1 VLTVE
6 DWAEIRRL
14 HFAEGLAIKE
24 ITRRLGVARNTVR
37 QAVRSG
43 QPPVFHRRPRPSAV
57 DAYEP
62 AIRELLRA
70 HPRMP
75 ATVIAERIGWPR
87 GITILKERVAQLRP
101 AYLPPDPCQRTDYR
115 PGELAQ
121 WDLWFPPV
129 DVPLGWEQRGRLPVL
144 VGVSGYSR
152 WLVARMIPSRQAH
165 DLLGGH
171 LACLQ
176 TLGGVPRAGVYDSE
190 PAIGRWRAGRPELTD
205 AFQRFRGALGMG
217 AIVCKPRDPEAK
229 GLVERANRYLET
241 SFLPGRSFAGVEDF
255 NQQLRRWLQAANQ
268 RRHRTLGCRPCDRI
282 AEDRAGMR
290 PLPPVLPDPAWRWST
305 VLRRDHYVR
314 VDTCDYSV
322 HPQMIGRRVEVRV
335 DLDWVVVGCAGVEVA
350 RHRRSLARH
359 RTITDPAHARAR
371 RVLRDQHAPA
381 PSPPPDQVEVQ
392 ERDLGVY
399 DHILGVA

>member
-229 GLVERANRYLET
+229 GWWSAPTATWRPHFCPVAALRAWRT
-241 SFLPGRSFAGVEDF
+241 STSSSGGGSRPLTSAGIARWAAAHATGSLRIAPGCARCRRSCPTRPGAG
-255 NQQLRRWLQAANQ
+255 
-268 RRHRTLGCRPCDRI
+268 RPCC
-282 AEDRAGMR
+282 AATTTCAWT
-290 PLPPVLPDPAWRWST
+290 PATTQCIPR
-305 VLRRDHYVR
+305 
-314 VDTCDYSV
+314 
-322 HPQMIGRRVEVRV
+322 
-335 DLDWVVVGCAGVEVA
+335 
-350 RHRRSLARH
+350 
-359 RTITDPAHARAR
+359 
-371 RVLRDQHAPA
+371 
-381 PSPPPDQVEVQ
+381 
-392 ERDLGVY
+392 
-399 DHILGVA
+399 